1 MLHQFALPPSS
12 IRMFLF
18 PHSLDSTG
26 CSQTFGPLSIL
37 QGASGIS
44 VCFLFFYFIFFFYSV
59 SVETVKNCQC
69 RLYFKSSWRGI
80 GKSFQLAIIAP
91 RINLIGYDTA
101 TAQSWRTWA
110 RTHFPHGWQL
120 PFHWGWPTA
129 SELVDWICF
138 PAYSFTFKVHPR
150 GGLLVVG
157 PSLVEQYY
165 FGNKKALSLGILGN
179 IMQTSV
185 TSQRRIG
192 LACTLRRKQHQKN
205 RKSEDKPKNQELEVR
220 VWGSEKNIFK
230 NPN

>member
-1 MLHQFALPPSS
+1 M
-12 IRMFLF
+12 
-18 PHSLDSTG
+18 
-26 CSQTFGPLSIL
+26 
-37 QGASGIS
+37 
-44 VCFLFFYFIFFFYSV
+44 
-59 SVETVKNCQC
+59 
-69 RLYFKSSWRGI
+69 
-80 GKSFQLAIIAP
+80 
-91 RINLIGYDTA
+91 
-101 TAQSWRTWA
+101 
-110 RTHFPHGWQL
+110 
-120 PFHWGWPTA
+120 
-129 SELVDWICF
+129 
-138 PAYSFTFKVHPR
+138 
-150 GGLLVVG
+150 VG